1 MEKGYM
7 NEKIREELL
16 KLSEEKYREF
26 SSRLIP
32 GVDNILGVRLLY
44 LRKIAKSIAK
54 KDWREYLKSANNTYF
69 EEVMLQGMVIGYVKD
84 SNIEEIL
91 VYIKNFIPKINNWS
105 VCDSFCSGLKITN
118 KNKEIV
124 WEFLKKYLSSE
135 KEYEV
140 RFAVVMLLNYYI
152 DEEYIRKVLK
162 ELDKVN
168 HDGYYVKMAVAWAVS
183 MCYVKF
189 EDITLEYL
197 NNNNLDD
204 FTYNKSLQKI
214 CESLKIDNERKVLI
228 KSMKR

>member
-1 MEKGYM
+1 M
-7 NEKIREELL
+7 NERIRDELL

-32 GVDNILGVRLLY
+32 GVDNILGVRLLH
-44 LRKIAKSIAK
+44 LRKIAKKIAK
-54 KDWREYLKSANNTYF
+54 KDWRKYLKNANDTHF
-69 EEVMLQGMVIGYVKD
+69 EEVMLQGMVIGYVND

-105 VCDSFCSGLKITN
+105 VCDSFSSGLKITN

-135 KEYEV
+135 EEYEV

-168 HDGYYVKMAVAWAVS
+168 HNGYYVKMAVAWAVS
-183 MCYVKF
+183 ICYVKF

-197 NNNNLDD
+197 NNNNLDN

-214 CESLKIDNERKVLI
+214 CESLKVDKERKFLI

>member
-1 MEKGYM
+1 M
-7 NEKIREELL
+7 NERIRDELL

-32 GVDNILGVRLLY
+32 GVDNILGVRLLH
-44 LRKIAKSIAK
+44 LRKIAKNIAK
-54 KDWREYLKSANNTYF
+54 KDWRKYLKNANDTHF
-69 EEVMLQGMVIGYVKD
+69 EEVMLQGMVIGYVND

-105 VCDSFCSGLKITN
+105 VCDSFSSGLKITN

-135 KEYEV
+135 EEYEV

-168 HDGYYVKMAVAWAVS
+168 HNGYYVKMAVAWAVS
-183 MCYVKF
+183 ICYVKF

-204 FTYNKSLQKI
+204 FTYNKSLHKI
-214 CESLKIDNERKVLI
+214 CESLKVDKERKFLI

>member
-1 MEKGYM
+1 M

-32 GVDNILGVRLLY
+32 GVENILGVRLLC
-44 LRKIAKSIAK
+44 LRKIAKRIAK
-54 KDWREYLKSANNTYF
+54 KDWREYLKNANDTYF

-105 VCDSFCSGLKITN
+105 VCDSFCNGLKITN

-152 DEEYIRKVLK
+152 DEEYIRKVFK
-162 ELDKVN
+162 KLDKVN
-168 HDGYYVKMAVAWAVS
+168 HDG
-183 MCYVKF
+183 
-189 EDITLEYL
+189 
-197 NNNNLDD
+197 
-204 FTYNKSLQKI
+204 
-214 CESLKIDNERKVLI
+214 
-228 KSMKR
+228 

>member
-1 MEKGYM
+1 M

>member
-1 MEKGYM
+1 M
-7 NEKIREELL
+7 NERIRDELL

-32 GVDNILGVRLLY
+32 GVDNILGVRLLH
-44 LRKIAKSIAK
+44 LRKIAKKIAK
-54 KDWREYLKSANNTYF
+54 KDWRKYLKNANDTHF
-69 EEVMLQGMVIGYVKD
+69 EEVMLQGMVIGYVND

-105 VCDSFCSGLKITN
+105 VCDSFSSGLKITN

-135 KEYEV
+135 EEYEV

-162 ELDKVN
+162 ELNKVN
-168 HDGYYVKMAVAWAVS
+168 HNGYYVKMAVAWAVS
-183 MCYVKF
+183 ICYVKF

-214 CESLKIDNERKVLI
+214 CESLKVDKERKFLI

>member
-32 GVDNILGVRLLY
+32 GVENILGVRLLC
-44 LRKIAKSIAK
+44 LRKIAKRIAK
-54 KDWREYLKSANNTYF
+54 KDWREYLKNANDTYF

-105 VCDSFCSGLKITN
+105 VCDSFCNGLKITN

-124 WEFLKKYLSSE
+124 WEFLKKYLSTKIPKNASTVKQTSMFLIMSSFKPKE
-135 KEYEV
+135 KGTFCSNV
-140 RFAVVMLLNYYI
+140 
-152 DEEYIRKVLK
+152 
-162 ELDKVN
+162 
-168 HDGYYVKMAVAWAVS
+168 
-183 MCYVKF
+183 
-189 EDITLEYL
+189 
-197 NNNNLDD
+197 
-204 FTYNKSLQKI
+204 
-214 CESLKIDNERKVLI
+214 
-228 KSMKR
+228 

>member
-1 MEKGYM
+1 M
-7 NEKIREELL
+7 NGRIREELL

-32 GVDNILGVRLLY
+32 GVDNILGVRLLH
-44 LRKIAKSIAK
+44 LRKIAKNIAK
-54 KDWREYLKSANNTYF
+54 EDWRKYLKNANDTHF
-69 EEVMLQGMVIGYVKD
+69 EEVMLQGMVIGYVND

-105 VCDSFCSGLKITN
+105 VCDSFSSGLKITN

-135 KEYEV
+135 EEYEV

-152 DEEYIRKVLK
+152 DEEYIRKALK

-168 HDGYYVKMAVAWAVS
+168 HNGYYVKMAVAWAVS
-183 MCYVKF
+183 VCYVKF

-214 CESLKIDNERKVLI
+214 CESLKVDKERKFLI

>member
-1 MEKGYM
+1 M

-54 KDWREYLKSANNTYF
+54 KDWRKYLKNANDTYF
-69 EEVMLQGMVIGYVKD
+69 EEVMLQGMVIGYVND

-91 VYIKNFIPKINNWS
+91 VYITKFIPKINNWS
-105 VCDSFCSGLKITN
+105 ICDSFSSGLKITN

-124 WEFLKKYLSSE
+124 WEFLKKYLSSKE
-135 KEYEV
+135 EYEV

-168 HDGYYVKMAVAWAVS
+168 HEGYYVKMAVAWAVS

-214 CESLKIDNERKVLI
+214 CESLKIDKERKVLI

>member
-1 MEKGYM
+1 M

-69 EEVMLQGMVIGYVKD
+69 EDVMLQGMVIGYVKD

-214 CESLKIDNERKVLI
+214 CESLKVDNERKALI

>member
-1 MEKGYM
+1 M

-32 GVDNILGVRLLY
+32 GIDNILGVRLLY

-140 RFAVVMLLNYYI
+140 RFAVVMILNYYI

-214 CESLKIDNERKVLI
+214 CESLKIDKERKVLI

>member
-1 MEKGYM
+1 M
-7 NEKIREELL
+7 NERIRDELF

-32 GVDNILGVRLLY
+32 GVDNILGVRLLH
-44 LRKIAKSIAK
+44 LRKIAKNIAK
-54 KDWREYLKSANNTYF
+54 KDWRKYLKNANDTHF
-69 EEVMLQGMVIGYVKD
+69 EEVMLQGMVIGYVND

-105 VCDSFCSGLKITN
+105 VCDSFSSGLKITN

-135 KEYEV
+135 EEYEV

-168 HDGYYVKMAVAWAVS
+168 HNGYYVKMAVAWAVS
-183 MCYVKF
+183 ICYVKF

-214 CESLKIDNERKVLI
+214 CESLKVDKERKFLI

>member
-1 MEKGYM
+1 M
-7 NEKIREELL
+7 NERIRDELL

-32 GVDNILGVRLLY
+32 GVDNILGVRLLH
-44 LRKIAKSIAK
+44 LRKIAKKIAK
-54 KDWREYLKSANNTYF
+54 KDWRKYLKNANDTHF
-69 EEVMLQGMVIGYVKD
+69 EEVMLQGMVIGYVND

-105 VCDSFCSGLKITN
+105 VCDSFSSGLKIAN

-135 KEYEV
+135 EEYEV

-168 HDGYYVKMAVAWAVS
+168 HNGYYVKMAVAWAVS
-183 MCYVKF
+183 VCYVKF

-214 CESLKIDNERKVLI
+214 CESLKVDKERKFLI

>member
-1 MEKGYM
+1 M

-32 GVDNILGVRLLY
+32 GIDNILGVRLLY

-140 RFAVVMLLNYYI
+140 RFAVVMILNYYI

-214 CESLKIDNERKVLI
+214 CESLKVDKESKVLI

>member
-1 MEKGYM
+1 M
-7 NEKIREELL
+7 NGRIREELL

-32 GVDNILGVRLLY
+32 GVDNILGVRLLH
-44 LRKIAKSIAK
+44 LRKIAKNIAK
-54 KDWREYLKSANNTYF
+54 KDWRKYLKNANDTHF
-69 EEVMLQGMVIGYVKD
+69 EEVMLQGMVIGYVND

-105 VCDSFCSGLKITN
+105 VCDSFSSGLKIAN

-135 KEYEV
+135 EEYEV

-152 DEEYIRKVLK
+152 DEEYIRKALK

-168 HDGYYVKMAVAWAVS
+168 HNGYYVKMAVAWAVS
-183 MCYVKF
+183 VCYVKF

-214 CESLKIDNERKVLI
+214 CESLKVDKERKFLI

>member
-1 MEKGYM
+1 M
-7 NEKIREELL
+7 NGRIREELL

-32 GVDNILGVRLLY
+32 GVDNILGVRLLH
-44 LRKIAKSIAK
+44 LRKIAKNIAK
-54 KDWREYLKSANNTYF
+54 KDWRKYLKNANDTHF
-69 EEVMLQGMVIGYVKD
+69 EEVMLQGMVIGYVND

-105 VCDSFCSGLKITN
+105 VCDSFSSGLKIAN

-135 KEYEV
+135 EEYEV

-168 HDGYYVKMAVAWAVS
+168 HNGYYVKMAVAWAVS
-183 MCYVKF
+183 VCYVKF

-214 CESLKIDNERKVLI
+214 CESLKVDKERKFLI